1 MFSFLFNPTND
12 LKKQFKT
19 TILNAFK
26 KLYPTYN
33 NFDELSTQ
41 PLTFIYFKRED
52 LSSILKTLENTK
64 KDQNNIYNLSLET
77 LFKKSQIPFF
87 FILEDHNFH
96 QDHYSIFI
104 NGNAIFAKTDL
115 LRIDDLF
122 ILKSASYI
130 YLFTTTKKFKQNFL
144 NVETY
149 NTLSKIRH

>member
-1 MFSFLFNPTND
+1 MFSFLLNSTND

-19 TILNAFK
+19 TILNVFK

-33 NFDELSTQ
+33 NFEELSSQ

-52 LSSILKTLENTK
+52 LLFILKTLKNVK
-64 KDQNNIYNLSLET
+64 KDQTNHYNLSLET

-96 QDHYSIFI
+96 QDNYSIFI
-104 NGNAIFAKTDL
+104 NGDAIFVKTDL
-115 LRIDDLF
+115 LRIEDLF

-130 YLFTTTKKFKQNFL
+130 YLFTTTKKFKQNVL
-144 NVETY
+144 NIETY